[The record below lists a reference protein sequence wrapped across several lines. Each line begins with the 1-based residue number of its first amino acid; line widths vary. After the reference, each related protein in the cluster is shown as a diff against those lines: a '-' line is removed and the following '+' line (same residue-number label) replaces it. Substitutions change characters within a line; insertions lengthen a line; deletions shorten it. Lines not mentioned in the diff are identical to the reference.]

1 MKKTFMVIGLGRFG
15 SSVARTLNKMNCDVL
30 ALDIDEESVSAI
42 SNEVRHCVIAD
53 STKYQVLKEL
63 DVQSI
68 DHIVVAIGNNLQ
80 ASILTIMNLKRL
92 GVKNITVRAD
102 EEGHC
107 EVYRALGANDIIIPE
122 ESASI
127 SLSNQII
134 SDSILDYYPVSNDY
148 ALVKVNIGRDFTEN
162 LIELDLRNK
171 YEINIVGLIN
181 KKNEFFIPK
190 GTDKLKKGD
199 IAVVVGTKHKINKLD
214 EFLNE

>member
-1 MKKTFMVIGLGRFG
+1 MKKTFLVIGLGRFG
-15 SSVARTLNKMNCDVL
+15 ASIARTLNKMNCDVL
-30 ALDIDEESVSAI
+30 AIDIDEESVSAI

-53 STKYQVLKEL
+53 ATKYQVLKEL

-68 DHIVVAIGNNLQ
+68 DHVVIAIGNNLQ
-80 ASILTIMNLKRL
+80 ATILTIMNLKRL

-107 EVYRALGANDIIIPE
+107 EVYRALGANDVIIPE
-122 ESASI
+122 ETASI
-127 SLSNQII
+127 SLSNQIV
-134 SDSILDYYPVSNDY
+134 SDSILDYYPLSDDY
-148 ALVKVNIGRDFTEN
+148 AIVKLNISKDFNQN

-171 YEINIVGLIN
+171 YGINIVGLIN
-181 KKNEFFIPK
+181 QKNDFFIPK

-199 IAVVVGTKHKINKLD
+199 IAVVVGTKQKIFRLD

>member
-1 MKKTFMVIGLGRFG
+1 MKKTFLVIGLGRFG
-15 SSVARTLNKMNCDVL
+15 ASIARSLNKMNCDVL
-30 ALDIDEESVSAI
+30 AIDIDEESVSAI

-53 STKYQVLKEL
+53 ATKYQVLKEL

-68 DHIVVAIGNNLQ
+68 DHVVIAIGNNLQ
-80 ASILTIMNLKRL
+80 ATILTIMNLKRL

-107 EVYRALGANDIIIPE
+107 EVYRALGANDVIIPE
-122 ESASI
+122 ETASI
-127 SLSNQII
+127 SLSNQIV
-134 SDSILDYYPVSNDY
+134 SDSILDYYPLSDDY
-148 ALVKVNIGRDFTEN
+148 AIVKLNISKDFNQN

-171 YEINIVGLIN
+171 YGINIVGLIN
-181 KKNEFFIPK
+181 QKNDFFIPK

-199 IAVVVGTKHKINKLD
+199 IAVVVGTKQKIFRLD

>member
-1 MKKTFMVIGLGRFG
+1 MKKTFLVIGLGRFG
-15 SSVARTLNKMNCDVL
+15 ASIARTLNKMNCDVL

-53 STKYQVLKEL
+53 ATKYQVLKEL

-68 DHIVVAIGNNLQ
+68 DHVVIAIGNNLQ
-80 ASILTIMNLKRL
+80 ATILTIMNLKRL

-107 EVYRALGANDIIIPE
+107 EVYRALGANDVIIPE
-122 ESASI
+122 ETASI

-134 SDSILDYYPVSNDY
+134 SDSILDYYPLSDDY
-148 ALVKVNIGRDFTEN
+148 AIVKLNISKDFNQN

-171 YEINIVGLIN
+171 YGINIVGLIN
-181 KKNEFFIPK
+181 QKNDFFIPK

-199 IAVVVGTKHKINKLD
+199 IAVVVGTKQKIFRLD

>member
-1 MKKTFMVIGLGRFG
+1 MKKTFLVIGLGRFG
-15 SSVARTLNKMNCDVL
+15 ASIARSLNKMNCDVL
-30 ALDIDEESVSAI
+30 AIDIDEESVSAI

-53 STKYQVLKEL
+53 ATKYQVLKEL

-68 DHIVVAIGNNLQ
+68 DHVVIAIGNNLQ
-80 ASILTIMNLKRL
+80 ATILTIMNLKRL

-107 EVYRALGANDIIIPE
+107 EVYKALGANDVIIPE
-122 ESASI
+122 ETASI
-127 SLSNQII
+127 SLSNQIV
-134 SDSILDYYPVSNDY
+134 SDSILDYYPLSDDY
-148 ALVKVNIGRDFTEN
+148 AIVKLNISKDFNQN

-171 YEINIVGLIN
+171 YGINIVGLIN
-181 KKNEFFIPK
+181 QKNDFFIPK

-199 IAVVVGTKHKINKLD
+199 IAVVVGTKQKIFRLD